1 MKHGCKLS
9 VTRIHDLCSE
19 LKTIYIM
26 DKDIMDKEKA
36 VKIQRYYNLFRL
48 VVILMFVGLLLYL
61 TK

>member
-9 VTRIHDLCSE
+9 VTRIHDLCGG
-19 LKTIYIM
+19 LKTIY
-26 DKDIMDKEKA
+26 IMDKEKA